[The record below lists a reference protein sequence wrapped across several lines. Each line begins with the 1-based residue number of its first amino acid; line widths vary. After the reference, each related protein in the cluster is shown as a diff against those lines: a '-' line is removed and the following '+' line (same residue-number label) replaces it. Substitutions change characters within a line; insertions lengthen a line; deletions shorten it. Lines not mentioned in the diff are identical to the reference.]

1 MDRSLRIRMLLEA
14 GDRFSRPLRD
24 LTTGAGRAGQALAET
39 RDRLKA
45 IERAQADVA
54 GFRQLKTGL
63 RSTEAGLQAA
73 RQRLTELG
81 RQMGQAGTPTR
92 ELARDFARARTETQ
106 RLERQHQAEST
117 RLTELRQRLREAGI
131 STTDLARHERELRQQ
146 AAGTNREIEEQAR
159 RMQHL
164 ADRNR
169 RFSAAR
175 AQFGRSQAMSSNMV
189 GTGMG
194 GLATA
199 AVVAAPLVGSAKDA
213 MGLEEA
219 MAGVAK
225 VTGMSAGQIQL
236 MTGSMVDLSTRI
248 PMTAVELA
256 NIAASAGAAG
266 VGMDAMGRPL
276 RTQAQELV
284 AFTDAAARM
293 GIAFDMTAEDAGGTM
308 AKWRQ
313 AFKMTQPEVEALGD
327 RINALTN
334 KFGGSAPAVAGI
346 VTRIGPLGE
355 VAGLAASA
363 VAALASSMASIGIEE
378 EVAATGIKNT
388 VLTLTKGT
396 AATKGQQAALK
407 SLGLDAVKVAKS
419 MQVDADGTIVNV
431 LERIRSL
438 SKDKQAS
445 LLSELF
451 GSESVGAIAPLLTN
465 LDGLK
470 QRLHLVGDAHQYAGS
485 MTAEFLSRIGTTQG
499 AADLA
504 MNGLRAVNLALGQH
518 LLPYVKEGAQRVAA
532 FAGRMRTWATDHPGM
547 AKGLLLI
554 GAGVAILVGGFGAL
568 SIAAAAVMGPI
579 AIVGAGLTALGVS
592 GEVATVGLLPILGT
606 VALIV
611 GGIALLAGAAY
622 LIYNNWGAISGF
634 FTGIWDSVAGAFT
647 RNWTTIRNIALGAL
661 VVFFPMVTAII
672 FVAKKIYD
680 NWAAIRAGVSA
691 GIAYLGAMVQPF
703 VQPFIRIAAALGS
716 MIGRFVQF
724 GVDIVRGIAKG
735 IFGAAGWLL
744 KTVGN
749 LAGQIGARFAS
760 ALGIHSPS
768 RVFMSYGGFMMQGLD
783 QGIAGGADAPVR
795 RIGDVSDDLTDA
807 FSATPGS
814 PLRIQQSSG
823 ILTRALTIGAAAGI
837 GTAPA
842 MAAPPAAPVGVAAM
856 AAPASMHFHIHGAPG
871 QSPQDLARE
880 VARAVKEEM
889 DRRDR
894 AAGRARRSSL
904 ADTPD
909 WS

>member
-1 MDRSLRIRMLLEA
+1 
-14 GDRFSRPLRD
+14 
-24 LTTGAGRAGQALAET
+24 
-39 RDRLKA
+39 
-45 IERAQADVA
+45 
-54 GFRQLKTGL
+54 
-63 RSTEAGLQAA
+63 
-73 RQRLTELG
+73 
-81 RQMGQAGTPTR
+81 
-92 ELARDFARARTETQ
+92 
-106 RLERQHQAEST
+106 
-117 RLTELRQRLREAGI
+117 
-131 STTDLARHERELRQQ
+131 
-146 AAGTNREIEEQAR
+146 
-159 RMQHL
+159 
-164 ADRNR
+164 
-169 RFSAAR
+169 
-175 AQFGRSQAMSSNMV
+175 
-189 GTGMG
+189 
-194 GLATA
+194 
-199 AVVAAPLVGSAKDA
+199 
-213 MGLEEA
+213 
-219 MAGVAK
+219 
-225 VTGMSAGQIQL
+225 
-236 MTGSMVDLSTRI
+236 MTGRMVDLSTRI

-276 RTQAQELV
+276 RTQAQDLV

-327 RINALTN
+327 RVNALTN
-334 KFGGSAPAVAGI
+334 KFGGSAPAVVGI

-355 VAGLAASA
+355 VAGVAASA
-363 VAALASSMASIGIEE
+363 LAAMASSLASIGVEE

-388 VLTLTKGT
+388 LLTLTKGA

-407 SLGLDAVKVAKS
+407 SLGLDAVDVSKK
-419 MQVDADGTIVNV
+419 MQVDADGTIVGV

-445 LLSELF
+445 TLSELF
-451 GSESVGAIAPLLTN
+451 GTESVGAIAPLLTN

-470 QRLHLVGDAHQYAGS
+470 QRLGLVGDANQYAGS
-485 MTAEFLSRIGTTQG
+485 MTAEFQSRIGTTQG
-499 AADLA
+499 ATDLA
-504 MNGLRAVNLALGQH
+504 MNGLRAVNFALGQH

-532 FAGRMRTWATDHPGM
+532 FAGRMRAWAADHPGM

-611 GGIALLAGAAY
+611 GGIALLPGAAY
-622 LIYNNWGAISGF
+622 LIYDNWG
-634 FTGIWDSVAGAFT
+634 
-647 RNWTTIRNIALGAL
+647 
-661 VVFFPMVTAII
+661 
-672 FVAKKIYD
+672 
-680 NWAAIRAGVSA
+680 AIRAGVSA

-703 VQPFIRIAAALGS
+703 VQPFIRMAAALGS
-716 MIGRFVQF
+716 IIGRFVQF

-744 KTVGN
+744 KMVGN
-749 LAGQIGARFAS
+749 LAGQIGARFAA

-768 RVFMSYGGFMMQGLD
+768 RVFMGYGGFMMQGLD

-842 MAAPPAAPVGVAAM
+842 MAAPPAAPAGAAAM
-856 AAPASMHFHIHGAPG
+856 AAPAPMHFHIHGAPG
-871 QSPQDLARE
+871 QSAQDLARE

-889 DRRDR
+889 DRRDQV
-894 AAGRARRSSL
+894 AGRARRSSL